1 MNSDAHWPNIKKTT
15 SFLLRE
21 KHPNFYW
28 CITSFNSPFPSF
40 VKRTEE
46 DKKISCYLPLQKQ
59 YLRTKVP
66 WKTLIIKHSG
76 MDYRKLT
83 LQALPTGIQIPL
95 AASMKN
101 LKDISENSF
110 PYSSNLKILTTKLMT
125 TTSMRPCPCL
135 KSKCNLLF

>member
-1 MNSDAHWPNIKKTT
+1 MHTSPTLKKNT

-28 CITSFNSPFPSF
+28 CITSFNSLFLSF
-40 VKRTEE
+40 VKRSEE
-46 DKKISCYLPLQKQ
+46 AKKISGYLPLQKQ

-66 WKTLIIKHSG
+66 WKTLIIKCSG

-101 LKDISENSF
+101 LKDVGENSF
-110 PYSSNLKILTTKLMT
+110 PHSSNHKICTTKLMT
-125 TTSMRPCPCL
+125 TTSMRPCPCQ